1 MKKENLTFDQHFN
14 IMKLLKDETKPSEY
28 RWVSIVSFMNQIP
41 ESEVTLMSLP
51 DFNNARNEIATELN
65 NLVLNAKEIK
75 EFEFN
80 NKSYKVDTVV
90 FNANT
95 ALYADYMTLVERYN
109 NTLDLY
115 KHIVS
120 LLIYEDQD
128 GKEIYTTQ
136 RYETNLFLVGRL
148 PVEIVYGVASFFLNL
163 VIHLTQLSHLS
174 LEEKMML

>member
-1 MKKENLTFDQHFN
+1 MTFEQHAN
-14 IMKLLKDETKPSEY
+14 ITKLLKDETKSNEY
-28 RWVSIVSFMNQIP
+28 RWVSIISFMKQIP
-41 ESEVTLMSLP
+41 ESEVTLMSLE
-51 DFNNARNEIATELN
+51 DFIKIQNEIATELN
-65 NLVLNAKEIK
+65 NLVLNAKEVK

-109 NTLDLY
+109 GTLDLY

-120 LLIYEDQD
+120 LLIYED

-148 PVEIVYGVASFFLNL
+148 PVETVHGIASFFLTLVENL
-163 VIHLTQLSHLS
+163 MQLSRLS
-174 LEEKMML
+174 SEEKMIQ